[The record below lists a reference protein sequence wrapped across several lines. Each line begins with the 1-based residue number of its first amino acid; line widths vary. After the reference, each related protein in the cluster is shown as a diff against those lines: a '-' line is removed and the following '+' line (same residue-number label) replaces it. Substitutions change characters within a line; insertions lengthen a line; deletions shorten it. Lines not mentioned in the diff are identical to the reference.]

1 MYLSD
6 LNKTT
11 RSEGNIKIK
20 EGKSEYATSFRNYS
34 VAILYKGRGILL
46 MSMYYFCNV
55 KLFMFIIC
63 VNVPYYIVNDETIN
77 FN

>member
-46 MSMYYFCNV
+46 MSIYYCNV
-55 KLFMFIIC
+55 WLFMFIIC
-63 VNVPYYIVNDETIN
+63 VNVPYVIW
-77 FN
+77 